1 MHTGVEWCRVG
12 GLGLERAQR
21 LRALSAPWHHTPA
34 WQVTVTCKLQLQGI
48 WCPLLASV
56 GSYIHMVYIHT
67 IRHTHTHKILER
79 EEEREGGREREKERG
94 ERKKKERST
103 RFETT

>member
-1 MHTGVEWCRVG
+1 M
-12 GLGLERAQR
+12 GLERAQR

-34 WQVTVTCKLQLQGI
+34 WQVTITHELQFQGI

-56 GSYIHMVYIHT
+56 GSYIHMVYIRT

-79 EEEREGGREREKERG
+79 EEEREGGRERKRRE
-94 ERKKKERST
+94 KKKKGAQGLRQL
-103 RFETT
+103 RFLSARNWA